1 MDRGFAYRSLV
12 DDAGTAVGG
21 DVGVIADAER
31 IRVVL
36 GEVAEERLVLLALE
50 VFALA
55 LGKLGE
61 GLRVLVLPAP
71 TQPTS
76 AHAATK

>member
-31 IRVVL
+31 LRVVL
-36 GEVAEERLVLLALE
+36 GEVSEERLVPLALE
-50 VFALA
+50 VFAFA
-55 LGKLGE
+55 LGKLRE
-61 GLRVLVLPAP
+61 GLRVLVLRSNA
-71 TQPTS
+71 
-76 AHAATK
+76 AH

>member
-31 IRVVL
+31 LRVVL

-61 GLRVLVLPAP
+61 GLRVLVLPSNAAHV
-71 TQPTS
+71 S
-76 AHAATK
+76 ARSH

>member
-31 IRVVL
+31 LRVVL
-36 GEVAEERLVLLALE
+36 GEVSEERLVLLALE

-61 GLRVLVLPAP
+61 GLRVLVLRSNA
-71 TQPTS
+71 
-76 AHAATK
+76 AHASASSQ